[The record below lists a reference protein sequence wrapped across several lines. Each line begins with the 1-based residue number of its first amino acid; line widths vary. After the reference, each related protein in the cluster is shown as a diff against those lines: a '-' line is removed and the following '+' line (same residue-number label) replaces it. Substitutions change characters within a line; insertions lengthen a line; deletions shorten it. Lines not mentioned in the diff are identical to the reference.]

1 VGEAVKLRSYQT
13 ESIAA
18 IIKHWSSGEQRA
30 AVILPTGVGKTV
42 IFSDLARQLES
53 QSLRVV
59 VLVHREE
66 LVHQTVAKLKAMGVQ
81 SVGIVKAQLNQTWA
95 RVVVAT
101 VQTLYVERRLE
112 QLGGV
117 DVVIYDELHHAAA
130 ARNRTLLSRLGVFDG
145 RAKAVGFTATFLRS
159 DDARLANDWDV
170 VFERDVLWAIEHGYI
185 SDVEAHSIRVP
196 DLDTSKVRVTAGDFS
211 DKSLGD
217 AMTASSARDVIP
229 QAWRKYAEGRPTI
242 LFAPN
247 IASCSNLAD
256 GLRDA
261 GIKTEVVFG
270 TTRSDERAAVYDR
283 IRNGTTSVLASVGV
297 LTEGFDIP
305 AISCAILARP
315 TKSRGLWQQMAGRA
329 LRLFPGKDKAI
340 LLDITGDAVNHS
352 LASVTDLSR
361 TQQETESKPRAVAL
375 CSCSEASFLLCCT
388 AGETRLECRKRK
400 AEGNCSC
407 RCLCDEDFG
416 DEEIVLVR
424 GEHDVEVDLFAGST
438 SVWLKTVGGIW
449 FIPTR
454 VGVWFIAQR
463 PDAPGGYW
471 VGCSGSNRGMEGG
484 YWYSPEPMAET
495 DAMMI
500 CQSAAEDIS
509 PDVASRDAKWRKGKA
524 TPAQVQQVSS
534 LGYLAREEAAA
545 LRRGPVSDLLSI
557 HFASR
562 LLDPRIGTFI
572 NP

>member
-1 VGEAVKLRSYQT
+1 MKLRSYQT
-13 ESIAA
+13 ESIDA
-18 IIKHWSSGEQRA
+18 IGKHWATGQQRA
-30 AVILPTGVGKTV
+30 AVVLWTGAGKTV
-42 IFSDLARQLES
+42 LFSELARRFEAQNK
-53 QSLRVV
+53 RVV
-59 VLVHREE
+59 ILVHREE

-81 SVGIVKAQLNQTWA
+81 SVGIVKAALNQTWA

-101 VQTLYVERRLE
+101 VQTLYVETRLL

-117 DVVIYDELHHAAA
+117 DVVICDELHHFAA
-130 ARNRTLLSRLGVFDG
+130 ARNRTLLSRLGCFDG
-145 RAKAVGFTATFLRS
+145 RAQAAGFTATFIRS
-159 DDARLANDWDV
+159 DTAKLSNDWDV
-170 VFERDVLWAIEHGYI
+170 VYERDVQWGIENGYA

-196 DLDTSKVRVTAGDFS
+196 DLDLSTVKSTAGDFS
-211 DKSLGD
+211 DNSLGD
-217 AMTASSARDVIP
+217 AMSASSAREVIP
-229 QAWRKYAEGRPTI
+229 QAWRKYADGRPTI

-247 IASCSNLAD
+247 IASCKDLAD
-256 GLRDA
+256 GCRDA

-283 IRNGTTSVLASVGV
+283 VRNGTTSILASVGV

-315 TKSRGLWQQMAGRA
+315 TKSRGLWQQMAGRS
-329 LRLFPGKDKAI
+329 LRLFPGKDKAV

-361 TQQETESKPRAVAL
+361 TSQETETKARAVAL
-375 CSCSEASFLLCCT
+375 CSCSEAAFLVCCT

-400 AEGNCSC
+400 AEGVCTC

-424 GEHDVEVDLFAGST
+424 GDHDVEVDLFAGST
-438 SVWLKTVGGIW
+438 SVWLRTLGGIW
-449 FIPTR
+449 FIPTQAFT
-454 VGVWFIAQR
+454 VFIAQLT
-463 PDAPGGYW
+463 
-471 VGCSGSNRGMEGG
+471 SGSGYYVGRTGDNRRMDGG
-484 YWYSPEPMAET
+484 SFLTDEPMNET

-500 CQSAAEDIS
+500 AQAYAEENDS
-509 PDVASRDAKWRKGKA
+509 TVSRRDAKWRRNRASAGQIDMVA
-524 TPAQVQQVSS
+524 S
-534 LGYLAREEAAA
+534 LGYLSRDEASA

-562 LLDPRIGTFI
+562 LLDPRIGVWI

>member
-1 VGEAVKLRSYQT
+1 VKLRNYQT

-18 IIKHWSSGEQRA
+18 VIKHWSDGEHRA
-30 AVILPTGVGKTV
+30 AVILPTGAGKTV
-42 IFSDLARQLES
+42 IFSELARHLEA
-53 QSLRVV
+53 QKLRVV

-117 DVVIYDELHHAAA
+117 DVVICDELHHFAA

-145 RAKAVGFTATFLRS
+145 RAMSVGFTATFTRS
-159 DDARLANDWDV
+159 DNAKLGNDWDV
-170 VFERDVLWAIEHGYI
+170 VYERDVQWGIEHGYL

-196 DLDTSKVRVTAGDFS
+196 DLDLSTVKSTAGDFS
-211 DKSLGD
+211 DNSLGD
-217 AMTASSARDVIP
+217 AMTASSAREVIP
-229 QAWRKYAEGRPTI
+229 QAWRKYADGRPTI

-256 GLRDA
+256 GCRDA

-283 IRNGTTSVLASVGV
+283 VRNGTTSILASVGV

-329 LRLFPGKDKAI
+329 LRLFPGKDKAV

-361 TQQETESKPRAVAL
+361 TRQEAETKPRAVSL
-375 CSCSEASFLLCCT
+375 CSCSEAPFLLCCT

-400 AEGNCSC
+400 AEGVCTCN
-407 RCLCDEDFG
+407 CLCDEDFG
-416 DEEIVLVR
+416 EEEITLVR
-424 GEHDVEVDLFAGST
+424 GDHDIEVDLFAGST
-438 SVWLKTVGGIW
+438 TVWLKTMAGVW
-449 FIPTR
+449 FIPTQQFTVFVAR
-454 VGVWFIAQR
+454 LTSYPGDGYFVGR
-463 PDAPGGYW
+463 TGD
-471 VGCSGSNRGMEGG
+471 NRRMEGG
-484 YWYSPEPMAET
+484 SFLTDEPMDQSA
-495 DAMMI
+495 AMMI
-500 CQSAAEDIS
+500 AQAYAEEHDPQVS
-509 PDVASRDAKWRKGKA
+509 RRDAKWRKNKA
-524 TPAQVQQVSS
+524 SEAQIGMVAS
-534 LGYLAREEAAA
+534 LGYLSREEAAA

-562 LLDPRIGTFI
+562 LLDPRVGTFI

>member
-1 VGEAVKLRSYQT
+1 MKLRSYQT
-13 ESIAA
+13 ESIDA
-18 IIKHWSSGEQRA
+18 IGNHWSKGETRA
-30 AVILPTGVGKTV
+30 AVILPTGAGKTV
-42 IFSDLARQLES
+42 IFSELCRQLEA
-53 QSLRVV
+53 QRTRVV

-117 DVVIYDELHHAAA
+117 DVVICDELHHFAA

-145 RAKAVGFTATFLRS
+145 RSRAVGFTATFTRS
-159 DDARLANDWDV
+159 DNAKLGNDWDV
-170 VFERDVLWAIEHGYI
+170 VYERDVQWGIEHGYL

-196 DLDTSKVRVTAGDFS
+196 DLDLSTVKSTAGDFA
-211 DKSLGD
+211 DNSLGD
-217 AMTASSARDVIP
+217 AMTASSAREVIP
-229 QAWRKYAEGRPTI
+229 QAWRKYADGRPTI

-247 IASCSNLAD
+247 IASCKDLAD

-261 GIKTEVVFG
+261 GVSTEVVFG

-283 IRNGTTSVLASVGV
+283 VRNGTTSVLASVGV

-329 LRLFPGKDKAI
+329 LRLFPGKDKAV

-361 TQQETESKPRAVAL
+361 TQQETENKPRAVAL
-375 CSCSEASFLLCCT
+375 CSCSEASFLVCCT
-388 AGETRLECRKRK
+388 PGETRLECRKRK
-400 AEGNCSC
+400 AEGNCGC
-407 RCLCDEDFG
+407 NCLCDEDWG
-416 DEEIVLVR
+416 DEEITLVR
-424 GEHDVEVDLFAGST
+424 GDHDVEVDLFAGST
-438 SVWLKTVGGIW
+438 SVWLKTVGGVW
-449 FIPTR
+449 FIPTQAFT
-454 VGVWFIAQR
+454 VFIAR
-463 PDAPGGYW
+463 LTTGSGYY
-471 VGCSGSNRGMEGG
+471 VGRTGDNRRMEGG
-484 YWYSPEPMAET
+484 AFLTQEPMNET

-500 CQSAAEDIS
+500 AQAIAEEADPTVS
-509 PDVASRDAKWRKGKA
+509 RRDAKWRKAKA
-524 TPAQVQQVSS
+524 SATQAELVAS
-534 LGYLAREEAAA
+534 LGYLSREEAST
-545 LRRGPVSDLLSI
+545 LRRGPLSDLLSI
-557 HFASR
+557 HFASK
-562 LLDPRIGTFI
+562 LLDPRIGVWI